1 MPTFNPW
8 VLLGALATAIGL
20 LFGGYLWGDS
30 ARNTAWLAKTETDN
44 RKAIEEALTTE
55 RENHAKANTIIR
67 QQVSEQAAIAQRLR
81 IDLISLRNRADRASA
96 EGHTSGSVC
105 QGATGAQLSRPDA
118 EFLSWE
124 AARADDIRAGLIA
137 CYKIIDITQQATND

>member
-1 MPTFNPW
+1 MPTLNPW
-8 VLLGALATAIGL
+8 VLLGALLVAVGL
-20 LFGGYLWGDS
+20 VFGGYAWGDS
-30 ARNTAWLAKTETDN
+30 SRNTWWLAKTETDK
-44 RKAIEEALTTE
+44 RKAIETALTTE
-55 RENHAKANTIIR
+55 REIHAKANAIIR

-81 IDLISLRNRADRASA
+81 GDLISLRNRADRTSA
-96 EGHTSGSVC
+96 ESHTSGSVC